1 MMAPNRV
8 STLRGGI
15 PMKDIAKRTVV
26 LVLLFLLCIPP
37 LPAAPL
43 PRAKPEDVGMSSER
57 LLRIDQM
64 IERRVAAGQITGAVA
79 IVARKGKIVH
89 LTAKGVM
96 DLETKKPV
104 TPATMFR
111 VASMTKPVTS
121 VAIMMMVEEGKVRLN
136 DPVSRYI
143 PEFAN
148 LKVAV
153 ETPAAPRG
161 AGAANTEA
169 TPAPAGGQAGAGGRG
184 AGAGGGR
191 GGRGGRGGG
200 TPNFTTVNPTRAVT
214 IKDLLTHTSGLGSG
228 SMSNSTIS
236 NAAVS
241 RKQGEK
247 LADYI
252 PRLGNTALEFQP
264 GARWAY
270 SAQAGHDTL
279 GRIVEIASGMPLNEF
294 FQKRIFDPL
303 GMKDITFWPNEAQWE
318 RVASVYREGD
328 NGLAKNNNPNGMSS
342 NVYFMGSGGLIST
355 AEDYIPFGV
364 MLANGGTLN
373 GKTIL
378 GKKTVEMLRSVH
390 IPDTLPGRAAGEGYG
405 LGVRVVT
412 NHARRNTMLSDGTFG
427 WSGVYGTH
435 FFVDP
440 VEEVVGVIL
449 VQTAI
454 QEINRDFEDL
464 VAQAIID

>member
-1 MMAPNRV
+1 
-8 STLRGGI
+8 
-15 PMKDIAKRTVV
+15 MKNAIKGALALLLLVLPVV
-26 LVLLFLLCIPP
+26 LPIT
-37 LPAAPL
+37 AAPV
-43 PRAKPEDVGMSSER
+43 AKVKPEEVGMSSER

-64 IERRVAAGQITGAVA
+64 LERRIAAGQMTGAVA

-96 DLETKKPV
+96 DLESKQPV

-121 VAIMMMVEEGKVRLN
+121 VAVMMMIEEGKIRLN

-143 PEFAN
+143 PEFKGQ
-148 LKVAV
+148 KVAV
-153 ETPAAPRG
+153 AAPAARSARRNSCSCSGRARRARG
-161 AGAANTEA
+161 RR
-169 TPAPAGGQAGAGGRG
+169 GG
-184 AGAGGGR
+184 GGGR
-191 GGRGGRGGG
+191 GGQRGA
-200 TPNFTTVNPTRAVT
+200 PPSFTTVAAEREVT
-214 IKDLLTHTSGLGSG
+214 IKDLLTHVSGLASG
-228 SMSNSTIS
+228 TMSNSTVQAI
-236 NAAVS
+236 A

-252 PRLGNTALEFQP
+252 PRLGTTTLEFQP
-264 GARWAY
+264 GSRWAY

-303 GMKDITFWPNEAQWE
+303 GMKDITFWPSEAQWP
-318 RVASVYREGD
+318 RVAGVYTAGT
-328 NGLAKNNNPNGMSS
+328 NGLTKNANPNGMSS

-355 AEDYIPFGV
+355 AEDYVPFGI
-364 MLANGGTLN
+364 MLANGGELN
-373 GKTIL
+373 GKRIL
-378 GKKTVEMLRSVH
+378 GKKTVEMMRSAHV
-390 IPDTLPGRAAGEGYG
+390 PDTLPGRAAGEGYG

-412 NHARRNTMLSDGTFG
+412 SHVRRGTMLSDGTFG

-440 VEEVVGVIL
+440 VEQTVGVLL
-449 VQTAI
+449 VQTSN
-454 QEINRDFEDL
+454 QEVNRDFEDL

>member
-1 MMAPNRV
+1 MKTAVRRTMACLLLSLLIGLQLTAGSV
-8 STLRGGI
+8 SKG
-15 PMKDIAKRTVV
+15 
-26 LVLLFLLCIPP
+26 
-37 LPAAPL
+37 
-43 PRAKPEDVGMSSER
+43 KPEDVGMSSER
-57 LLRIDQM
+57 LQRIDQM
-64 IERRVAAGQITGAVA
+64 LERRIAKGEIAGAVA
-79 IVARKGKIVH
+79 IVARKGKVVH
-89 LTAKGVM
+89 LVSRGVM
-96 DLETKKPV
+96 DLETKQPV

-121 VAIMMMVEEGKVRLN
+121 VALMMMIEEGKVRLN

-143 PEFAN
+143 PEFKN

-153 ETPAAPRG
+153 PDPASPTTAET
-161 AGAANTEA
+161 
-169 TPAPAGGQAGAGGRG
+169 GGRG
-184 AGAGGGR
+184 GAGGR
-191 GGRGGRGGG
+191 GGRGGRGG
-200 TPNFTTVNPTRAVT
+200 PPPKFTTVAPDREVT
-214 IKDLLTHTSGLGSG
+214 IKDLLTHVSGLGSG
-228 SMSNSTIS
+228 TMSNSTIS
-236 NAAVS
+236 APAVA

-264 GARWAY
+264 GSRWAY
-270 SAQAGHDTL
+270 SAQSGHDTL

-303 GMKDITFWPNEAQWE
+303 GMKDISFWPSEAQWT
-318 RVASVYREGD
+318 RVASVYDGGA
-328 NGLAKNNNPNGMSS
+328 NGLTKRNNPNSMSS

-364 MLANGGTLN
+364 MLANGGELN
-373 GKTIL
+373 GKRIL
-378 GKKTVEMLRSVH
+378 SRKTVEMLRAAHV
-390 IPDTLPGRAAGEGYG
+390 PDTLQGRAAGEGYG

-440 VEEVVGVIL
+440 VEQVVGVLL
-449 VQTAI
+449 VQTSI
-454 QEINRDFEDL
+454 QELNRDFEDM